1 MSTTSTTNIYRTLRT
16 RLLSFTPAAGATLAS
31 RLGNRLFVAQ
41 APDDA
46 TYPYGVMTLSLSTEG
61 AYNGDREQGIFEVT
75 LYDRPRSR
83 QEALE
88 DIADICDGALLR
100 YADASSGL
108 LFSRDRARASLPPAP
123 PPLDREVCAVRLA
136 YSIVVWPEALTQYNS

>member
-75 LYDRPRSR
+75 LYDRAKKHSKTSPTSATERCCDMRMRVRGSCSAGTGRAPRYRLPRPRST
-83 QEALE
+83 EK
-88 DIADICDGALLR
+88 C
-100 YADASSGL
+100 
-108 LFSRDRARASLPPAP
+108 AP
-123 PPLDREVCAVRLA
+123 CG
-136 YSIVVWPEALTQYNS
+136 WPTVSWCGRKP